1 MAKITRYANDPATG
15 ERIPI
20 TEMADRYDM
29 NPNTV
34 ALRDTRG
41 KTGWDL
47 VAPVDDR
54 RSRAAQAGADK
65 RHAEMLHR
73 RTPDYRREL
82 ARELLHDPITRALAQ
97 PLIRRA

>member
-20 TEMADRYDM
+20 TEIAERYDM

-34 ALRDTRG
+34 ALRDSRG

-54 RSRAAQAGADK
+54 RARAALRGADARAANSPK
-65 RHAEMLHR
+65 VN
-73 RTPDYRREL
+73 RREL
-82 ARELLHDPITRALAQ
+82 ADAVLATREGKLASRLLRNYAA
-97 PLIRRA
+97 